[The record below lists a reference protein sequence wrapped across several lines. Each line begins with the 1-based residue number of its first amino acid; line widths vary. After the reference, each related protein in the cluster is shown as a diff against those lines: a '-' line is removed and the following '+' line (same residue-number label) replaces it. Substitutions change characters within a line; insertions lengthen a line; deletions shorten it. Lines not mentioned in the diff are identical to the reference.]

1 MRLRLLLIL
10 KCVLKEDAPLKNL
23 RGYLTAAIFAGIT
36 YALAQYGQKFS
47 ALVDMV
53 YPYVIRTLEQT
64 LAQWSSQVDF
74 LVWQLLAVAL
84 LVVAVA
90 ALVVVIVTKK
100 SFIQWFGWVLAAAS
114 FIFMLHTLVYGMN
127 YYAGDLADDIRMDV
141 SGCTLDEIVEATE
154 YYQNQANTMADQVSR
169 DANGNLAFE
178 DFDALASRAGTGFQY
193 LTYQRYFPVF
203 AGSTLPVKKLGWA
216 NLYSSMGITGF
227 TFPLTGEAAVNPQI
241 PASVLPFTMCHE
253 MAHRMC
259 IASERDA
266 NFAAFLA
273 CSFNANRQFQYSAYF
288 MAYRY
293 CYTALVSV
301 GRSTTIDPNLVMQA
315 ANAAAR
321 IEGSVGANLR
331 RDMEQYD
338 AFFQNRKD
346 PVATNLADSINDAYL
361 KVSGEAAGVASYG
374 QVCDLLV
381 NWHIQEVVLPAITV
395 VENQFDPYD
404 EAQVDLTGIVNARG

>member
-1 MRLRLLLIL
+1 M
-10 KCVLKEDAPLKNL
+10 KNL
-23 RGYLTAAIFAGIT
+23 RGYLTAAIFVGIT
-36 YALAQYGQKFS
+36 YVLTLYGQQFA

-53 YPYVIRTLEQT
+53 YPYVTRTLEQT

-74 LVWQLLAVAL
+74 LIWQLLAAAL
-84 LVVAVA
+84 LVIVIA

-100 SFIQWFGWVLAAAS
+100 NLFQWFGWVLAAGS
-114 FIFMLHTLVYGMN
+114 FIFMLHTLVYGLN
-127 YYAGDLADDIRMDV
+127 YFAGDLAADMRMEV

-154 YYQNQANTMADQVSR
+154 YYQSQANTMANQVSR
-169 DANGNLAFE
+169 DASGNLAFE
-178 DFDALASRAGTGFQY
+178 DFDVLASRAGTGFQY
-193 LTYQRYFPVF
+193 LTYQRSFPVF

-216 NLYSSMGITGF
+216 DMYTSMGITGF

-241 PASVLPFTMCHE
+241 PASTLPFTMCHE
-253 MAHRMC
+253 MAHRMS

-301 GRSTTIDPNLVMQA
+301 GKSTTIDPQLVMEA
-315 ANAAAR
+315 ANAATR
-321 IEGSVGANLR
+321 IDANVNDQLR
-331 RDMEQYD
+331 RDMNQYD
-338 AFFQNRKD
+338 AFFANHKD
-346 PVATNLADSINDAYL
+346 PMATSIADSINDAYL
-361 KVSGEAAGVASYG
+361 KASGKKAGTSSYG

-381 NWHIQEVVLPAITV
+381 NWHIQEIVLPSITV
-395 VENQFDPYD
+395 EESQFDPYD
-404 EAQVDLTGIVNARG
+404 ETQVDLSGIVHAKEY